1 MTTGKRPA
9 FYALPGT
16 KGWQDYLN
24 LLHVPYTLWHLA
36 YVVLGAT
43 ISPTVHMD
51 RLLGTLLA
59 FFLPDIWRQCSISA
73 KFAIWRTGY
82 DRMTPIQK
90 KDRRGKIHEIRRCYR
105 GWRSSRISVGQQTG

>member
-1 MTTGKRPA
+1 MTTGKGPA

-24 LLHVPYTLWHLA
+24 LLQVPYTLWHLA

-43 ISPTVHMD
+43 ISPTLHMD

-59 FFLPDIWRQCSISA
+59 FFLTVGIASHCLDELN
-73 KFAIWRTGY
+73 
-82 DRMTPIQK
+82 DRPLGF
-90 KDRRGKIHEIRRCYR
+90 D
-105 GWRSSRISVGQQTG
+105 

>member
-1 MTTGKRPA
+1 MTTGKGPA

-43 ISPTVHMD
+43 ISPTLHMD

-59 FFLPDIWRQCSISA
+59 FFLTVGIASHCLDELN
-73 KFAIWRTGY
+73 
-82 DRMTPIQK
+82 DRPLGF
-90 KDRRGKIHEIRRCYR
+90 D
-105 GWRSSRISVGQQTG
+105 